1 MRAPLVLLLLAAACE
16 GSGSVSPAA
25 QAEADAIWSDR
36 CANCH
41 GPRGMGD
48 GPGAA
53 ALPTKPRVL
62 ADSAWQSQVTDEH
75 ISTVI
80 TDGGKVLG
88 LDSNMAANP
97 DLKAKPEVLRGLVLK
112 VRSLTP

>member
-1 MRAPLVLLLLAAACE
+1 MRTRLVLLLLSAGRG
-16 GSGSVSPAA
+16 GSGPVSPAA
-25 QAEADAIWSDR
+25 QAEADAIWSER

-62 ADSAWQSQVTDEH
+62 ADSTWQSQVTDEH
-75 ISTVI
+75 IATVI

>member
-1 MRAPLVLLLLAAACE
+1 MRAPLVLLLLATAC
-16 GSGSVSPAA
+16 GGPGPVSPAA
-25 QAEADAIWSDR
+25 QAKADAIWSER

-62 ADSAWQSQVTDEH
+62 ADSTWQSQVTDEH
-75 ISTVI
+75 IATVI

-97 DLKAKPEVLRGLVLK
+97 DLKAKPEVLRGLVRK